1 MRGRTRVCSDTNRAC
16 SPALFP
22 APPPLSIKSKTG
34 LWLREG
40 PGSPHLLERQ
50 LEPSPLV
57 TGGTGQRRPQIL
69 RKPLWGG
76 CLLLLLKPGLASTL
90 CGKGEEGQPG
100 PQGEVTAAPGVP
112 GLSSAWGAPPLV
124 RPPAQRWR
132 PRRAPGQRASS
143 KLKTCEP
150 NTRCG
155 PAHLPGG
162 GGRVPSC
169 GELRTRFSDPLHPL
183 PRGERNQPFI
193 PQANNGG
200 LSHRPLPLLTLFAPR
215 LPSRLSLL
223 QVLYG

>member
-1 MRGRTRVCSDTNRAC
+1 MSRVGQV
-16 SPALFP
+16 
-22 APPPLSIKSKTG
+22 KG
-34 LWLREG
+34 G
-40 PGSPHLLERQ
+40 PRFSESLC
-50 LEPSPLV
+50 V
-57 TGGTGQRRPQIL
+57 
-69 RKPLWGG
+69 GG

-200 LSHRPLPLLTLFAPR
+200 LSHRPLPLLTLFAPW

-223 QVLYG
+223 QGLYDIFKIRIIKFNCHYKVDTANHLKMFSGIASFTWNNYFLQKEMGFKTI